1 MISEKNISTTVPPK
15 VYAVMVK
22 YSQGTKMKQAC
33 EEVGIDPRTVKKWES
48 TPEIKKFYASLIND
62 AFVEGKNKL
71 FKAWPKVA
79 ERLIKTATDLVVR
92 SQLGSTSMLQRK
104 LRVGFARAG
113 RLMDILESQGIV
125 GPSEGSKAREVLI
138 TIEDYETNNLS
149 SINDEK
155 TEISDT
161 DDTSETIDND
171 EELTED
177 NWYE

>member
-79 ERLIKTATDLVVR
+79 ERLIKTATDPRERSGSRNQASEIIVR
-92 SQLGSTSMLQRK
+92 YIIHSEQNMEMRQKVEQLSQQIAALEGNRII
-104 LRVGFARAG
+104 
-113 RLMDILESQGIV
+113 DIE
-125 GPSEGSKAREVLI
+125 
-138 TIEDYETNNLS
+138 
-149 SINDEK
+149 
-155 TEISDT
+155 
-161 DDTSETIDND
+161 
-171 EELTED
+171 
-177 NWYE
+177 

>member
-79 ERLIKTATDLVVR
+79 ERLIKTATDPRERSGSRNQASEIIVR
-92 SQLGSTSMLQRK
+92 YIIHSEQNMEMREKLEKMSQQIAALEGNRII
-104 LRVGFARAG
+104 
-113 RLMDILESQGIV
+113 DIE
-125 GPSEGSKAREVLI
+125 
-138 TIEDYETNNLS
+138 
-149 SINDEK
+149 
-155 TEISDT
+155 
-161 DDTSETIDND
+161 
-171 EELTED
+171 
-177 NWYE
+177 

>member
-79 ERLIKTATDLVVR
+79 ERLIKTATDPRERSGSRNQASEIIVR
-92 SQLGSTSMLQRK
+92 YIIHSEQNMEMRQKMEQLSQQVAALEGNRII
-104 LRVGFARAG
+104 
-113 RLMDILESQGIV
+113 DIE
-125 GPSEGSKAREVLI
+125 
-138 TIEDYETNNLS
+138 
-149 SINDEK
+149 
-155 TEISDT
+155 
-161 DDTSETIDND
+161 
-171 EELTED
+171 
-177 NWYE
+177 

>member
-79 ERLIKTATDLVVR
+79 ERLIKTATDPRERSGSRNQASEIIVR
-92 SQLGSTSMLQRK
+92 YIIHSEQNMEMRQKMEQLSQQ
-104 LRVGFARAG
+104 VAA
-113 RLMDILESQGIV
+113 LEGTRI
-125 GPSEGSKAREVLI
+125 
-138 TIEDYETNNLS
+138 
-149 SINDEK
+149 
-155 TEISDT
+155 
-161 DDTSETIDND
+161 IDM
-171 EELTED
+171 E
-177 NWYE
+177 

>member
-79 ERLIKTATDLVVR
+79 ERLIKTATDPRERSGSRNQASEIIVR
-92 SQLGSTSMLQRK
+92 YIIHSEQNMEMRQKVEQLSQQIAALEGTRII
-104 LRVGFARAG
+104 
-113 RLMDILESQGIV
+113 DIE
-125 GPSEGSKAREVLI
+125 
-138 TIEDYETNNLS
+138 
-149 SINDEK
+149 
-155 TEISDT
+155 
-161 DDTSETIDND
+161 
-171 EELTED
+171 
-177 NWYE
+177 

>member
-79 ERLIKTATDLVVR
+79 ERLIKTATDPRERSGSRNQASEIIVR
-92 SQLGSTSMLQRK
+92 Y
-104 LRVGFARAG
+104 
-113 RLMDILESQGIV
+113 IIH
-125 GPSEGSKAREVLI
+125 SEQNMEMRQKM
-138 TIEDYETNNLS
+138 
-149 SINDEK
+149 
-155 TEISDT
+155 
-161 DDTSETIDND
+161 
-171 EELTED
+171 EELSQQVAALEGNRIID
-177 NWYE
+177 IE

>member
-1 MISEKNISTTVPPK
+1 MISEQNISTTVPPK

-79 ERLIKTATDLVVR
+79 ERLIKTATDPRERSGSRNQASEIIVRYIIHSEQNMEMRQKVEQLNATLYIAKNGKVQMERARQESFINYLV
-92 SQLGSTSMLQRK
+92 
-104 LRVGFARAG
+104 
-113 RLMDILESQGIV
+113 
-125 GPSEGSKAREVLI
+125 
-138 TIEDYETNNLS
+138 
-149 SINDEK
+149 
-155 TEISDT
+155 
-161 DDTSETIDND
+161 
-171 EELTED
+171 
-177 NWYE
+177 

>member
-79 ERLIKTATDLVVR
+79 ERLIKTATDPKERSGSRNQASEIIVR
-92 SQLGSTSMLQRK
+92 YIIHSEQNMEMRQKVEQLSQQI
-104 LRVGFARAG
+104 AA
-113 RLMDILESQGIV
+113 LEGNRI
-125 GPSEGSKAREVLI
+125 
-138 TIEDYETNNLS
+138 
-149 SINDEK
+149 
-155 TEISDT
+155 
-161 DDTSETIDND
+161 IDM
-171 EELTED
+171 E
-177 NWYE
+177 

>member
-79 ERLIKTATDLVVR
+79 ERLIKTATDPRERSGSRNQASEIIVR
-92 SQLGSTSMLQRK
+92 YIIHSEQNMEMRQKVEQLSQQIAALEGNIII
-104 LRVGFARAG
+104 
-113 RLMDILESQGIV
+113 DIE
-125 GPSEGSKAREVLI
+125 
-138 TIEDYETNNLS
+138 
-149 SINDEK
+149 
-155 TEISDT
+155 
-161 DDTSETIDND
+161 
-171 EELTED
+171 
-177 NWYE
+177 

>member
-33 EEVGIDPRTVKKWES
+33 EEVGIDPRTVKKWET

-79 ERLIKTATDLVVR
+79 ERLIKTATDPRERSGSRNQASEIIVR
-92 SQLGSTSMLQRK
+92 YIIHSEQNMEMRQKVEQLSQQIAALEGNRII
-104 LRVGFARAG
+104 
-113 RLMDILESQGIV
+113 DIE
-125 GPSEGSKAREVLI
+125 
-138 TIEDYETNNLS
+138 
-149 SINDEK
+149 
-155 TEISDT
+155 
-161 DDTSETIDND
+161 
-171 EELTED
+171 
-177 NWYE
+177 

>member
-79 ERLIKTATDLVVR
+79 ERLIKTATDPRERSGSRNQASEIIVR
-92 SQLGSTSMLQRK
+92 YIIHSEQNMEMRQKMEQLSQQVAALEGTRII
-104 LRVGFARAG
+104 
-113 RLMDILESQGIV
+113 DIE
-125 GPSEGSKAREVLI
+125 
-138 TIEDYETNNLS
+138 
-149 SINDEK
+149 
-155 TEISDT
+155 
-161 DDTSETIDND
+161 
-171 EELTED
+171 
-177 NWYE
+177 

>member
-33 EEVGIDPRTVKKWES
+33 EEVGIDPRTVKKWET

-79 ERLIKTATDLVVR
+79 ERLIKTATDPRERSGSRNQASEIIVR
-92 SQLGSTSMLQRK
+92 YIIHSEQNMEMRQKVEQLSQQI
-104 LRVGFARAG
+104 AA
-113 RLMDILESQGIV
+113 LEGNRI
-125 GPSEGSKAREVLI
+125 
-138 TIEDYETNNLS
+138 
-149 SINDEK
+149 
-155 TEISDT
+155 
-161 DDTSETIDND
+161 IDM
-171 EELTED
+171 E
-177 NWYE
+177 

>member
-1 MISEKNISTTVPPK
+1 MISEQNISTTVPPK

-79 ERLIKTATDLVVR
+79 ERLIKTATDPRERSGSRNQASEIIVR
-92 SQLGSTSMLQRK
+92 YIIHSEQNMEMREKLEKMSQQI
-104 LRVGFARAG
+104 AA
-113 RLMDILESQGIV
+113 LEGNRI
-125 GPSEGSKAREVLI
+125 
-138 TIEDYETNNLS
+138 
-149 SINDEK
+149 
-155 TEISDT
+155 
-161 DDTSETIDND
+161 IDM
-171 EELTED
+171 E
-177 NWYE
+177 

>member
-79 ERLIKTATDLVVR
+79 ERLIKTATDPRERSGSRNQASEIIVR
-92 SQLGSTSMLQRK
+92 YIIHSEQNMEMRQKVEQLSQQI
-104 LRVGFARAG
+104 AA
-113 RLMDILESQGIV
+113 LEGNKI
-125 GPSEGSKAREVLI
+125 
-138 TIEDYETNNLS
+138 
-149 SINDEK
+149 
-155 TEISDT
+155 
-161 DDTSETIDND
+161 IDM
-171 EELTED
+171 E
-177 NWYE
+177 

>member
-79 ERLIKTATDLVVR
+79 ERLIKTATDPKERSGSRNQASEIIVR
-92 SQLGSTSMLQRK
+92 YIIHSEQNMEMRQKVEQLSQQIAAIEGNRII
-104 LRVGFARAG
+104 
-113 RLMDILESQGIV
+113 DIE
-125 GPSEGSKAREVLI
+125 
-138 TIEDYETNNLS
+138 
-149 SINDEK
+149 
-155 TEISDT
+155 
-161 DDTSETIDND
+161 
-171 EELTED
+171 
-177 NWYE
+177 